1 MTINKELPVRA
12 WKGKGE
18 KNWII
23 NTIINRT
30 MDTNREIP
38 ISRETGISRETPI
51 NRETGISREIPINRE
66 ASI

>member
-23 NTIINRT
+23 NTTINRT
-30 MDTNREIP
+30 MDTSREIP
-38 ISRETGISRETPI
+38 ISRGIHISKGTP
-51 NRETGISREIPINRE
+51 ISREIPINRE
-66 ASI
+66 API

>member
-30 MDTNREIP
+30 IP